1 MSQEV
6 PLSNTNASQTLSINL
21 GGQACLIALQTLGLD
36 PDAHLYFTLS
46 VAGVPVVTTR
56 VCRNLQL
63 LLADAGYRG
72 FQGGFMFVDNQAVV
86 GQELQ
91 TGVDPFYQG
100 LGTRFEL
107 VYLTAAEM
115 ATSVLP

>member
-6 PLSNTNASQTLSINL
+6 TLTNQSASQTLSINL
-21 GGQACLIALQTLGLD
+21 GGQPCQIALQTLGLGT
-36 PDAHLYFTLS
+36 DAHLYFSLS
-46 VAGVPVVTTR
+46 VAGAAVVTAR

-63 LLADAGYRG
+63 LLASSRYYG
-72 FQGGFMFVDNQAVV
+72 FQGDFMFVDNQAIV

-91 TGVDPFYQG
+91 TGVDPFWQG

-107 VYLTAAEM
+107 LYLTAAEM
-115 ATSVLP
+115 ATSVLL